1 MILRVAAGAFALLFA
16 LAAGLQFNDPDPLVW
31 SLLYAAV
38 AVASVRVAAGGRPGI
53 ATFGLLSVL
62 AGAFAFWAPALWHL
76 SGEALQ
82 SFGMS
87 GAPEE
92 EEVREA
98 AGLGLALAWTLLLW
112 LASGRRLPW
121 R

>member
-38 AVASVRVAAGGRPGI
+38 AVASVRVAAGGR
-53 ATFGLLSVL
+53 
-62 AGAFAFWAPALWHL
+62 GAAR
-76 SGEALQ
+76 E
-82 SFGMS
+82 
-87 GAPEE
+87 GA
-92 EEVREA
+92 REA
-98 AGLGLALAWTLLLW
+98 TRRRAGPRWKSLGN
-112 LASGRRLPW
+112 W